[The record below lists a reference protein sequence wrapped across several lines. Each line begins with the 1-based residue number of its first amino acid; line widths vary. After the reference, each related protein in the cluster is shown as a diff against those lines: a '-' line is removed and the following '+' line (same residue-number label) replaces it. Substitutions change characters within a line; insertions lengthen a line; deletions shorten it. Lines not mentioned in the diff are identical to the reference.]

1 MARVDDKMGMTDTG
15 SATLSPW
22 TAIGVGWLLCALLA
36 VLAGKTLH
44 AEAALPAGQQS
55 SWAVVAT
62 GWLDRAFSASG
73 AGVLVARTAELRE
86 RTYGAHLQI
95 GTRTAPIV
103 AAADDGLAAV
113 IPAGDDDSAAGD
125 DDSAEGTV
133 DVAEPVEPVAPGKPA
148 PSRILIAGASSIQ
161 FELGHAL
168 ESALEQF
175 EGVTIHRYGQHSTGL
190 SRPDYFDWVA
200 HGAKLRDEFEPDL
213 VIAQFGGNDCQGMT
227 DLNGRAIG
235 AYGSDAWDAA
245 YYDRVRAFV
254 ELFRHNGIPLVMMG
268 MPIMKESGF
277 RKRIAH
283 LGDEVVVAA
292 VGAGDAVAGREA
304 VAGAD
309 ADRLLADRDVEHAAQ
324 EDGALV
330 QFLSVHDLTAAADGS
345 YMEIAEVR
353 GRRRIIRATDGA
365 HLTRDG
371 ADLVVG
377 QIVEILSHSFTFEL
391 PDQVATAAA
400 PADGAGGG

>member
-44 AEAALPAGQQS
+44 ADAQAALPAGQQS

-133 DVAEPVEPVAPGKPA
+133 DVAEPVEPVAPGK
-148 PSRILIAGASSIQ
+148 
-161 FELGHAL
+161 
-168 ESALEQF
+168 
-175 EGVTIHRYGQHSTGL
+175 
-190 SRPDYFDWVA
+190 
-200 HGAKLRDEFEPDL
+200 
-213 VIAQFGGNDCQGMT
+213 
-227 DLNGRAIG
+227 
-235 AYGSDAWDAA
+235 
-245 YYDRVRAFV
+245 
-254 ELFRHNGIPLVMMG
+254 
-268 MPIMKESGF
+268 
-277 RKRIAH
+277 
-283 LGDEVVVAA
+283 
-292 VGAGDAVAGREA
+292 
-304 VAGAD
+304 
-309 ADRLLADRDVEHAAQ
+309 
-324 EDGALV
+324 
-330 QFLSVHDLTAAADGS
+330 
-345 YMEIAEVR
+345 
-353 GRRRIIRATDGA
+353 
-365 HLTRDG
+365 
-371 ADLVVG
+371 
-377 QIVEILSHSFTFEL
+377 
-391 PDQVATAAA
+391 
-400 PADGAGGG
+400 